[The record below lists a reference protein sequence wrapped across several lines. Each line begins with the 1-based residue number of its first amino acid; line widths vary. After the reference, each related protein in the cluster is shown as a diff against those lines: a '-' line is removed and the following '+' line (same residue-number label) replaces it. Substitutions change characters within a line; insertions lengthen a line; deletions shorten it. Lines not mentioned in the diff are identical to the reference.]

1 MFQWKHWAADTPPLA
16 VSLEDCM
23 VWENSP
29 PLPLPFSFNVP
40 ACCAA
45 DDMQGGLEKKNR
57 HFCELGV
64 KDTWPPT
71 YLLARL
77 SPGVD
82 SPASVRDRGLAAA
95 QGS

>member
-1 MFQWKHWAADTPPLA
+1 
-16 VSLEDCM
+16 
-23 VWENSP
+23 
-29 PLPLPFSFNVP
+29 
-40 ACCAA
+40 
-45 DDMQGGLEKKNR
+45 MQGGLEKENR
-57 HFCELGV
+57 RFCELGV

-82 SPASVRDRGLAAA
+82 SPASVKDRGLAAA